1 MGVLKSE
8 KNNKKINEEIILI
21 LNRVCNKEYNMDEK
35 KKWLA
40 KWGKVVSY
48 CKIETNF
55 K

>member
-1 MGVLKSE
+1 MGVLKNE

-40 KWGKVVSY
+40 K
-48 CKIETNF
+48 
-55 K
+55 